1 MEEQEEVEVEEEQE
15 EQKEV
20 EEEEVEEREQEE
32 AVCLWLCAVTIGE
45 ITAALTGAQS
55 SHDPVQQTTFMLE
68 SGTFP
73 NPEAVIQA
81 AALTL

>member
-1 MEEQEEVEVEEEQE
+1 MKEQEEVEVEEEQE

-20 EEEEVEEREQEE
+20 EEQEQEE